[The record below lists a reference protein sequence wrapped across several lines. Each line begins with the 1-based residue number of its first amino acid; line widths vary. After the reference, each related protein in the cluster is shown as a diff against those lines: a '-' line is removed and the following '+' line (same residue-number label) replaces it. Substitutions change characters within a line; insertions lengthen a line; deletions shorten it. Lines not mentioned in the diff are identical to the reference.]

1 MSPFSML
8 GLGRSISGWTPRQ
21 KLVKNWPGQLLP
33 SQPAFLR
40 WEICKGT
47 LKLEELFTISLSLYS
62 GSGFL
67 PVGKSGNCIMKFA
80 FEMCHAS
87 NMFHIF
93 QGIIPDITV
102 CLEVSLKTG
111 KEIQRIFAASS
122 RLILIQHNR
131 VFCIASGCNGSLPHL
146 LIS

>member
-1 MSPFSML
+1 
-8 GLGRSISGWTPRQ
+8 
-21 KLVKNWPGQLLP
+21 
-33 SQPAFLR
+33 
-40 WEICKGT
+40 
-47 LKLEELFTISLSLYS
+47 
-62 GSGFL
+62 
-67 PVGKSGNCIMKFA
+67 MKFA

-87 NMFHIF
+87 NMFHIV

-131 VFCIASGCNGSLPHL
+131 MFCIASGSIEPHIALRLGFASRLPQHL
-146 LIS
+146 EFCLIGIDDI